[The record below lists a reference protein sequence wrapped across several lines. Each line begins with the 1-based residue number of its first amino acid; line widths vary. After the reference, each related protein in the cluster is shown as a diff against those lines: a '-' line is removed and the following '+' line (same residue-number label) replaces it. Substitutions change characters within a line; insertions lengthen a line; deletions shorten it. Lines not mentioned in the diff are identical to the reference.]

1 VRAACATIGQ
11 VPRHPG
17 LNGPQKENGA
27 RRQAAQVPNM
37 IEIKD
42 VTVYQQQTLVLQ
54 HFSLRVERGERV
66 AILGPNGAGKSTLL
80 KLISREL
87 YPVVRA
93 GSHVRLYGSEQLNL
107 WELRRRIGFVSHE
120 LQEDY
125 TPYTR
130 ALDVILSG
138 LFGAIGQHDHLQPSA
153 EQRQRAL
160 DLLQQIGLSEQ
171 AQQMYQRLSTGQKRR
186 LLLARALIHQPEA
199 LILDEPSS
207 GLDVGAAALMLTQ
220 LRRFCQQN
228 GSMVLATHH
237 VDEIIPEIERVV
249 LLSQGAVVADGAK
262 EEILTSANLSQLYQT
277 PLEVTA
283 YNGWY
288 RLWHG

>member
-1 VRAACATIGQ
+1 
-11 VPRHPG
+11 
-17 LNGPQKENGA
+17 
-27 RRQAAQVPNM
+27 M

-171 AQQMYQRLSTGQKRR
+171 AHQMYQRLSTGQKRR